1 MLLGKITSII
11 KTDKELNLFHDFAA
25 EGVHLCPQEKE
36 GTSSSFGHSEMY
48 TLVTFTDRQEMYTLA
63 KFTDRQ
69 EAK

>member
-1 MLLGKITSII
+1 M
-11 KTDKELNLFHDFAA
+11 TDKELNLSHDFAA

-36 GTSSSFGHSEMY
+36 GTSSSFGHSKMY